1 MTETTR
7 TAFFDRFSIEIPV
20 EAIGDCSHQG
30 ACDEDVKFWQRMMA
44 RAEMDIAEISEE
56 ALSEE
61 LSEYGADWDLSDR
74 DDNEQ
79 RIIWIA
85 CCNLKEEEA
94 NRD

>member
-7 TAFFDRFSIEIPV
+7 VAYFQRFDIEIPV

-30 ACDEDVKFWQRMMA
+30 ACDEDVECWHRSG
-44 RAEMDIAEISEE
+44 EIDLSEISDED
-56 ALSEE
+56 LSEE

-79 RIIWIA
+79 RILWIA
-85 CCNLKEEEA
+85 CCDLKEEEA
-94 NRD
+94 TRD